1 MIESRVWVAAVR
13 VSASG
18 SAVLLAGHLEP
29 SHTILFYRVTSFD
42 AAP

>member
-1 MIESRVWVAAVR
+1 MIESRVWVASVR

-18 SAVLLAGHLEP
+18 PAMLLASQLEP
-29 SHTILFYRVTSFD
+29 RHTILIYRVTSFD